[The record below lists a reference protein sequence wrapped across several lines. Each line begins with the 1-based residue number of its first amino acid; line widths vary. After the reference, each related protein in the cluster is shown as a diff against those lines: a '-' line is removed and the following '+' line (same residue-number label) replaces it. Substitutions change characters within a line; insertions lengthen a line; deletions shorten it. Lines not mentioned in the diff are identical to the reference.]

1 MITQAFTIP
10 FFRVKIDLDFSKL
23 YALLKEMNTQEH
35 ELVVGGV
42 SSYINDQDMLATIPN
57 LKTALEYQANL
68 YAREIGIGKI
78 RITNSWH
85 NVYSKGHKVIHHHHH
100 GSVISGAYYAK
111 AGDNSSPIIF
121 ENPFYKFRGA
131 EESVEYTSYSCAEN
145 KFDIEDGMLILFPSW
160 ITHYTLP
167 NESDE
172 RIVISFNT
180 EHTNED

>member
-1 MITQAFTIP
+1 MLFEPFIIP
-10 FFRVKIDLDFSKL
+10 LYIKKLDVD
-23 YALLKEMNTQEH
+23 LKEILSELRKFNHTSH
-35 ELVVGGV
+35 DLVVGGV
-42 SSYINDQDMLATIPN
+42 STFNDDFSILNHISGLEETIQKEINDYTTTIG
-57 LKTALEYQANL
+57 LCET
-68 YAREIGIGKI
+68 
-78 RITNSWH
+78 RITNSWD
-85 NVYSKGHKVIHHHHH
+85 NIYNKGAKVLHHHHH

-111 AGDNSSPIIF
+111 AGDDSSPIIF

-131 EESVEYTSYSCAEN
+131 EESVEYTPYSCAEN